1 MENTTSLQGRV
12 ALVTGAGRERGIG
25 AAAAEHLARAGASV
39 VVSDRVPA
47 GAGGEEA
54 QAGLEAT
61 VARVRAAGGRAT
73 GVALDV
79 TDAAQIE
86 AAVEAAVSTF
96 GGLDVLVNNAGTGI
110 GVGEFTEL
118 TDDRWELSW
127 LINVMGPMRLSRA
140 ALPHLQKRG
149 GSIVNVA
156 STAGVAAE
164 AGYGAYTVT
173 KHAAVGLTRLLAA
186 ELGPRGI
193 RVNAVA
199 PGMIHTDLGVAEL
212 ELVAA
217 STGATVEDAT
227 RSVVESIPVRRLG
240 TPHDVATAIAW
251 LAQPGSYVSGA
262 VVPVTG
268 AAVAGLN

>member
-1 MENTTSLQGRV
+1 MSGPPPVVAADALHPRACQAVEWSCSQERPLEEHTVGTTTSLKGRV

-25 AAAAEHLARAGASV
+25 SATALHLARAGAAV
-39 VVSDRVPA
+39 VVSA
-47 GAGGEEA
+47 
-54 QAGLEAT
+54 
-61 VARVRAAGGRAT
+61 
-73 GVALDV
+73 
-79 TDAAQIE
+79 
-86 AAVEAAVSTF
+86 F

-110 GVGEFTEL
+110 GVGEFADV

-140 ALPHLQKRG
+140 ALAHLEKRD

-156 STAGVAAE
+156 STAGLAAE

-199 PGMIHTDLGVAEL
+199 PGMIHTDLGAAEP

-217 STGATVEDAT
+217 ATGATVEDAT
-227 RSVVESIPVRRLG
+227 RSAVERIPVRRLG
-240 TPHDVATAIAW
+240 TPDDVAAAIAW

-262 VVPVTG
+262 VLPVTG
-268 AAVAGLN
+268 AMVAGLN

>member
-1 MENTTSLQGRV
+1 LGTTTSLQGRV

-39 VVSDRVPA
+39 VVSDLVPA
-47 GAGGEEA
+47 GAGGAQA
-54 QAGLEAT
+54 QAGIEAT
-61 VARVRAAGGRAT
+61 VTRVRAAGGRAT

-79 TDAAQIE
+79 TDATQIE

-96 GGLDVLVNNAGTGI
+96 GELDVLVNNAGTGL
-110 GVGEFTEL
+110 GVGAFTDV

-127 LINVMGPMRLSRA
+127 LVNVMGPVRLSRA
-140 ALPHLQKRG
+140 ALPYLEQRG

-156 STAGVAAE
+156 STAGVAAQ

-199 PGMIHTDLGVAEL
+199 PGMIHTELGAAEL

-217 STGATVEDAT
+217 STGASLGDAT
-227 RSVVESIPVRRLG
+227 RSVVEGIPLRRLG
-240 TPHDVATAIAW
+240 TPDDVATAIAW

-268 AAVAGLN
+268 AMAAGLD